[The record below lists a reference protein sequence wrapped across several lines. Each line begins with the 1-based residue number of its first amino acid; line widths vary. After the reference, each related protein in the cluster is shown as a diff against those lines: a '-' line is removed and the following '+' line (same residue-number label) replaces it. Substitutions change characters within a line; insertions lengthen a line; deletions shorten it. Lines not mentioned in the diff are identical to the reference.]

1 MNVAKIISDNTCVH
15 CGNVVNE
22 NLRKWFKDKWVN
34 IGKKK
39 KGGGHPPCGTSG
51 KKRGYAKCVPK
62 SKAAGMSKKQKASAT
77 RRKRAA
83 QNKAG
88 RGGTDSTRGGG
99 KKPINV
105 KTKAENKMN
114 YCQHDECVKEAKHY
128 MVEKKDKCY
137 HKVKARY
144 DVWPSAYASG
154 ALVKCRKVG
163 AKNWGNKSKKENM
176 NEAPDVDLGKKL
188 QKIQKQIYA
197 LGHSY
202 SNKANVPAMMHSFLI
217 GLKMNL
223 KKGKLLEKMR
233 PQVKKLLKQKGYNPI
248 FGAIDNSKRQ
258 LKQMRY
264 SRGEIQDTLI
274 SMFGDEDPK
283 ILQKIKESINEKK
296 GDFLDSLF
304 PKSKVDKAV
313 KIAHDMGGNMTG
325 AVKKIEKYFK
335 GMTLHSKVRDALQ
348 QANESVNEN
357 NMGDKLWEACWKGYE
372 KKGMKKMFGKMY
384 PNCVKK
390 ESYDIFSEDG
400 GWGFTIDGIV
410 EAEYQG
416 RKVKLGKPMQG
427 DTKKFKVY
435 VKNPKGNVVK
445 VNFGQGGG
453 AKGGTM
459 KIRKSNPGARKS
471 FRARHNCDNPGPR
484 HKARYWSCRKW

>member
-62 SKAAGMSKKQKASAT
+62 SKAANMTKKQKASAT

-83 QNKAG
+83 QNKAD
-88 RGGTDSTRGGG
+88 RGGTSSTRGGG

-105 KTKAENKMN
+105 KTKAESKMN
-114 YCQHDECVKEAKHY
+114 LESYVGKMMTEAQFDEAAG
-128 MVEKKDKCY
+128 EKDACY

-163 AKNWGNKSKKENM
+163 AKNWGNKSKKEGV
-176 NEAPDVDLGKKL
+176 NERTRMK
-188 QKIQKQIYA
+188 
-197 LGHSY
+197 
-202 SNKANVPAMMHSFLI
+202 
-217 GLKMNL
+217 
-223 KKGKLLEKMR
+223 

-313 KIAHDMGGNMTG
+313 KIAHDMGGDMTG
-325 AVKKIEKYFK
+325 AVKKIERYFK

-357 NMGDKLWEACWKGYE
+357 NMGDELWEACWKGYE

-400 GWGFTIDGIV
+400 GWGYTMDGIV

-427 DTKKFKVY
+427 DVKKFKVY

-445 VNFGQGGG
+445 VNFGQGGD

-471 FRARHNCDNPGPR
+471 FRARHNCDSPGPR

>member
-1 MNVAKIISDNTCVH
+1 MGWSKKYKKSIDCNNPKGFSQKAHCQGRKKREHMEINELVPNMQVVNPQAYNQLLKKQLTKTKKVGTALKNKNDPLHKKALQLIKRFIKKEMLNPPNYLRNV
-15 CGNVVNE
+15 GNVPQNNPDGE
-22 NLRKWFKDKWVN
+22 HRF
-34 IGKKK
+34 K
-39 KGGGHPPCGTSG
+39 KGKDQEESIMKSDKVENMIRNLIRTEI
-51 KKRGYAKCVPK
+51 KKIRE
-62 SKAAGMSKKQKASAT
+62 SQMMTEEQFDE
-77 RRKRAA
+77 
-83 QNKAG
+83 KAG
-88 RGGTDSTRGGG
+88 
-99 KKPINV
+99 
-105 KTKAENKMN
+105 
-114 YCQHDECVKEAKHY
+114 
-128 MVEKKDKCY
+128 KKDKCY

-163 AKNWGNKSKKENM
+163 AKNWGNKSKKEGYPGKSLKPLHDDEV
-176 NEAPDVDLGKKL
+176 NERTRMK
-188 QKIQKQIYA
+188 
-197 LGHSY
+197 
-202 SNKANVPAMMHSFLI
+202 
-217 GLKMNL
+217 
-223 KKGKLLEKMR
+223 
-233 PQVKKLLKQKGYNPI
+233 PQVKKLLKQKGYGPI

-264 SRGEIQDTLI
+264 SRGEIRDTLI

-304 PKSKVDKAV
+304 PKSKVAKAV
-313 KIAHDMGGNMTG
+313 KIAHDMGGDMTG

-357 NMGDKLWEACWKGYE
+357 NMGDELWEACWKGYE

-400 GWGFTIDGIV
+400 GWGYTIDGLV

-427 DTKKFKVY
+427 DVKKFKVY

-459 KIRKSNPGARKS
+459 KIRKSNPKARAS